1 MKRWPY
7 LALFFANAVVAA
19 LLATY
24 GQDLLQKS
32 PAIGHCD
39 VRANAHCLG
48 QQTIYRASATI
59 AVFFLVL
66 MLLSGLYEHRAFRSR
81 LVLGCQL
88 PVYLGALT
96 GAFFL
101 PNEVFDAYAYIAA
114 VLSGLFILMQIV
126 ILLDC
131 VYHVRDSLLN
141 RMQDP
146 KAPRSWLWPCVYLGL
161 SVTGL
166 GLAVLGLVVLF
177 YYYAASPL
185 GLGFLIGTCVSILV
199 VVLLSV
205 ADRVGAGLLPP
216 AAIALYLVY
225 LLWQT
230 LLLLPDVE
238 PAFLQGGSRAS
249 TISIPSTIIAA
260 LTVSYTGWRTSCA
273 ASSIFRLE
281 LPEAP
286 TETALDPVCAE
297 AGRRVVDIEPQIMA
311 PSWQFH
317 CIMLFSGLYMAMALT
332 NWGVGTGESDTQ
344 RVSMWVQIASQ
355 WATTLLFTWTLLA
368 PLVLPDRDFS

>member
-24 GQDLLQKS
+24 GQDLLELS
-32 PAIGHCD
+32 PAIGRCD
-39 VRANAHCLG
+39 LHANAHCLG

-59 AVFFLVL
+59 SAFFLLL
-66 MLLSGLYEHRAFRSR
+66 MLLSALYERRAFRSR

-88 PVYLGALT
+88 PMYLGALT

-101 PNEVFDAYAYIAA
+101 PNEVFDAYAYLAA
-114 VLSGLFILMQIV
+114 VLSGIFILMQIV

-131 VYHVRDSLLN
+131 VYHVRDSLLD
-141 RMQDP
+141 RLQDP
-146 KAPRSWLWPCVYLGL
+146 KAPRSCLWPCVYLGL
-161 SVTGL
+161 SLTGL
-166 GLAVLGLVVLF
+166 GLAALGLVVLF

-185 GLGFLIGTCVSILV
+185 GLGFLIVTCVSILV
-199 VVLLSV
+199 VVPLSV

-225 LLWQT
+225 LLWQA
-230 LLLLPDVE
+230 LLMLPDFE
-238 PAFLQGGSRAS
+238 PAFLQGESRAS
-249 TISIPSTIIAA
+249 SISIPSTIIAA

-273 ASSIFRLE
+273 ASSLFRLE
-281 LPEAP
+281 LPEAQ
-286 TETALDPVCAE
+286 TETALDAE
-297 AGRRVVDIEPQIMA
+297 AGRNVVDIEPQIVA

-317 CIMLFSGLYMAMALT
+317 CILLFSGLYMAMALT
-332 NWGVGTGESDTQ
+332 NWGVGAGKSDTQ

-355 WATTLLFTWTLLA
+355 WATTLLFTWTLIA
-368 PLVLPDRDFS
+368 PVVLPDRDFS